1 MPELRHQYP
10 RWRSTSLHLGAHASP
25 DIVMRA
31 DVNGDGNVTTLDINV
46 LINLILA

>member
-1 MPELRHQYP
+1 
-10 RWRSTSLHLGAHASP
+10 
-25 DIVMRA
+25 MRA